1 VDVQATEVFLRYFT
15 IMKDPRRHN
24 VVPQFASIL
33 VMAILAVLC
42 NSNDWDEVVES
53 RSSLRR

>member
-1 VDVQATEVFLRYFT
+1 LRYFT

>member
-1 VDVQATEVFLRYFT
+1 LRYFT

-24 VVPQFASIL
+24 VVHQFASIL